1 MRRFAICGAVLYVL
15 ALPLSRAGAQWI
27 GAGALAAFLPI
38 AFVVVTGQVLGLPT
52 SVAGRYIACAIWLF
66 VALFVVTL
74 VVFRASGPLRGLFSV
89 APLRWLGNMSYSYYL
104 MHSLALK
111 GLALAIA
118 RARPGWNPGSA
129 GHWVFVPI
137 AFAVTLVSSAV
148 LFAAVEKRFSLAARR
163 PAPAGA
169 QPTVLALE
177 AAPAR

>member
-1 MRRFAICGAVLYVL
+1 M
-15 ALPLSRAGAQWI
+15 
-27 GAGALAAFLPI
+27 
-38 AFVVVTGQVLGLPT
+38 T
-52 SVAGRYIACAIWLF
+52 
-66 VALFVVTL
+66 
-74 VVFRASGPLRGLFSV
+74 
-89 APLRWLGNMSYSYYL
+89 
-104 MHSLALK
+104 SLALK

-129 GHWVFVPI
+129 GHWVFLPI

-148 LFAAVEKRFSLAARR
+148 LFAAVEKRLSLAAPR